1 MKGLVEVQG
10 ICDYSKPP
18 PNALG
23 APLADP
29 WRKKSLPDSSQR
41 L

>member
-1 MKGLVEVQG
+1 MNVLGT
-10 ICDYSKPP
+10 CDYNKPP

-23 APLADP
+23 RA
-29 WRKKSLPDSSQR
+29 WRAKKTGAQKNLPDSSQR